1 MLTCFQQQYPEWWI
15 RGAGLPFPTELRD
28 CLTNDITGVSVNSA
42 QSVLVV
48 REQSH
53 HHNISG
59 GREVLVPARFLYGV
73 VPHALLDAY
82 RFWEDES
89 FAPRGTKAEDFPKLA
104 RGYKRLLGY
113 PIDEDGE
120 FMIIVEFRYTGSW
133 TDFIPPA
140 ANTNSPNIVQSTGF
154 PGRTVRIV
162 RRSKKLMLEDFQRR
176 QRVASVI
183 DSLKILVPPPK
194 AKKSAE
200 ENENPE
206 KEEMQ
211 FKVDALVECNYEGK
225 EEFWPCIVRRVN
237 DDNTYDLEFVNDYKW
252 LGVQRG
258 VDPAIVQKRG
268 ESDKKRRGEGVWHW
282 EGMSESEE
290 DDWREHSDKEQEDT
304 ESYEDKEKKQRMTF
318 NQFDE
323 LNSLLDVC
331 GGDEDAC
338 IAAVKKLSSRF
349 PAPTFSELSDL
360 CKAVKQI
367 YDTKSAG
374 TDIGPPMTPPPAS
387 ATGVASKPE
396 KKALDAEDFVLL
408 NLLYAPRRSRLHS
421 ILRVLTRIE
430 TAGHI
435 LAWTKASNVEKKG
448 PLEGLVFGCPDVDLI
463 ELPRLKLSF
472 TARKDHEGTLRLYSV
487 DHVDLFITNET
498 SAMTAKMLA
507 GIPHSLILSNVRGET
522 QVLVPVI
529 PPIRP
534 HIHNE
539 PFSTFIILN
548 RQKIPLAERFF
559 LYPVHISFS
568 FLLTKG
574 LNSALYLMLLRFLH
588 RDYAEVFRLSDSI
601 ATDTKLNAEG
611 LEIYKAYKSI
621 NDDWHPDAHACRLKI
636 SLVTIDSGMK
646 SPWDLTIEC
655 ARHSVKLDSVSSS
668 CRMAAEE
675 ELQLLE
681 SDFIV
686 LSSSSKE
693 YNKEVHDE
701 YSMAL
706 CYNRQQVLRAQL
718 QELSKDRPDGVVVS
732 CRAPPRALSTSWP
745 YYQDNT
751 VFGENYLQM
760 REVTSVDEGEHSWE
774 LEVKGGDETDA
785 PEGGWLVVAVFHTL
799 WSAGCIKVLPSVTEL
814 VPMYQNMVNF
824 VSVKADCQGMVG
836 VSKSLNIVEFP
847 TFILFRGGKEIERL
861 TGHERVVEKLVRTLG
876 TLVTEKDKAAH
887 AKHRHRLRLQ
897 KALEMGMDKIPDEE
911 EKEERG
917 QLDWTFDPEQ
927 CGESM
932 LIENSGML
940 CTLAEEQ
947 EKDDTQWE
955 YTTSRRSKKW
965 TPFAPK
971 VNHML
976 EKCYKDGSLYESGFY
991 AEGYELWCSDIA
1003 ISDYEVS
1010 GFGGY
1015 DRDYNDIYVRRV
1027 GDRCPCPGEE
1037 PYLTKEQKERDK
1049 RSAEWRA
1056 KLVAYKQK
1064 LKEQRIGKDIECM
1077 RGTISFLPNTGT
1089 HYWTF
1094 RWNHEPGRGGVS
1106 DGFGLCSDAK
1116 EDFSAGPTP
1125 RLGGNDTGISL
1136 GLYADGCL
1144 YHNGILLHKM
1154 VGTRGLPEGGVV
1166 AEEKGPAVPADAA
1179 PAEEE
1184 CSANIESKEPEESP
1198 KATTPKKAK
1207 KAIVGKPKA
1216 PLFGRKSIVRIDFDT
1231 ELDGGTL
1238 TFTVDGKRLE
1248 DIVLKDVYSL
1258 LGGTEIFP
1266 VICLAPLDP
1275 LTEKEQKQLKKQQE
1289 RAKKAAEK
1297 RKERGE
1303 DEDGEE
1309 DGEKADAE
1317 EENSEDGSD
1326 KDSDDEEGSDA
1337 EEKEEGE
1344 DGGAKEEGEA
1354 AEAEKEKEKAA
1365 EDGGDGEKEGKKKK
1379 KKKQKK
1385 PELEFDEAPSVTLL
1399 SREEEARLN
1408 APPKADEPVAEATAP
1423 PVVVKEGETPVPPSA
1438 PVPVDGGDA
1447 PVVETAKE
1455 GEGAAEE
1462 KKEEEAQL
1470 AEETEQQ
1477 GDAAAEDSG
1486 DVPIERVR
1494 WMYETAEEGW
1504 KLYSVEASRE
1514 LEEANR
1520 DGKTEHTLTLGK
1532 AVHKCKLDVKKQTR
1546 DDADGEFRIR
1556 RHVVGEGLAGMWEIL
1571 TMKYE
1576 KPSGLYGVGVL
1587 KILEKVWSR
1596 KETLGGQQCGL
1607 GFMFLYSL
1615 FTGESRCKV
1624 SGGSYGEYGGKSAF
1638 VGPFRYGG
1646 KSAGGGG

>member
-1 MLTCFQQQYPEWWI
+1 V
-15 RGAGLPFPTELRD
+15 
-28 CLTNDITGVSVNSA
+28 VSS
-42 QSVLVV
+42 
-48 REQSH
+48 
-53 HHNISG
+53 
-59 GREVLVPARFLYGV
+59 
-73 VPHALLDAY
+73 
-82 RFWEDES
+82 
-89 FAPRGTKAEDFPKLA
+89 
-104 RGYKRLLGY
+104 
-113 PIDEDGE
+113 
-120 FMIIVEFRYTGSW
+120 
-133 TDFIPPA
+133 
-140 ANTNSPNIVQSTGF
+140 
-154 PGRTVRIV
+154 
-162 RRSKKLMLEDFQRR
+162 
-176 QRVASVI
+176 
-183 DSLKILVPPPK
+183 
-194 AKKSAE
+194 
-200 ENENPE
+200 
-206 KEEMQ
+206 
-211 FKVDALVECNYEGK
+211 GK
-225 EEFWPCIVRRVN
+225 EEFWPCVVRRVN
-237 DDNTYDLEFVNDYKW
+237 DDNTYDLEYVNDYKW

-290 DDWREHSDKEQEDT
+290 DDWREHSDKEEEV

-318 NQFDE
+318 HQFDE
-323 LNSLLDVC
+323 LNTLLSVC
-331 GGDEDAC
+331 NGDEEAC
-338 IAAVKKLSSRF
+338 IAAVKKLSNRF
-349 PAPTFSELSDL
+349 PAPTFTELSDL

-367 YDTKSAG
+367 YDSKSAG
-374 TDIGPPMTPPPAS
+374 LDIGPPMTPPPVSTVTAKEQP
-387 ATGVASKPE
+387 VE
-396 KKALDAEDFVLL
+396 DAEDLILL

-435 LAWTKASNVEKKG
+435 LAWTRERHVDKKG
-448 PLEGLVFGCPDVDLI
+448 PLEGLAFGCPDIDLI

-472 TARKDHEGTLRLYSV
+472 TARTDHEGTLRLYSV
-487 DHVDLFITNET
+487 DHVDLFISNET

-529 PPIRP
+529 PPVRP
-534 HIHNE
+534 HIHAE
-539 PFSTFIILN
+539 PFSTFIILD

-611 LEIYKAYKSI
+611 LDIYKAYKSI
-621 NDDWHPDAHACRLKI
+621 KDDWHPDAHACRLKI

-668 CRMAAEE
+668 CRLAPEE

-693 YNKEVHDE
+693 FNKDVHDE

-718 QELSKDRPDGVVVS
+718 QQLPKAGADGVTVA

-760 REVTSVDEGEHSWE
+760 REVTSVDDGEHSWE

-814 VPMYQNMVNF
+814 VPMYQNMCNF

-836 VSKSLNIVEFP
+836 ISKSLNVVEFP
-847 TFILFRGGKEIERL
+847 TFIIFRGGKEIERL
-861 TGHERVVEKLVRTLG
+861 CGHERVVEKLVRCLG
-876 TLVTEKDKAAH
+876 ALVTEKDKAAH
-887 AKHRHRLRLQ
+887 AKQRHRLRLQ
-897 KALEMGMDKIPDEE
+897 KALEQGLDKVPEE
-911 EKEERG
+911 EENEERG

-940 CTLAEEQ
+940 ATLTEEQ

-955 YTTSRRSKKW
+955 YCQERHGGRQKW
-965 TPFAPK
+965 TPFPPK
-971 VNHML
+971 ANHMI
-976 EKCYKDGSLYESGFY
+976 EKCYKDGSLYDNGFY
-991 AEGYELWCSDIA
+991 GEGFEIYCNGVQIT
-1003 ISDYEVS
+1003 DYEVS
-1010 GFGGY
+1010 GFTGY
-1015 DRDYNDIYVRRV
+1015 DKDYCDIYVRRV

-1037 PYLTKEQKERDK
+1037 QYLTKEQKERDK

-1077 RGTISFLPNTGT
+1077 RGTISFLPKTGT
-1089 HYWTF
+1089 HYWTY
-1094 RWNHEPGRGGVS
+1094 RWNHEPGRGGKS

-1125 RLGGNDTGISL
+1125 ALGGNDTGISL

-1144 YHNGILLHKM
+1144 YHNGVLLHQ
-1154 VGTRGLPEGGVV
+1154 VIGTRNNQDPSASDATTED
-1166 AEEKGPAVPADAA
+1166 APPADTAA
-1179 PAEEE
+1179 PADEGPG
-1184 CSANIESKEPEESP
+1184 AIESKDPEEAP
-1198 KATTPKKAK
+1198 KPVAPAVKVKKT
-1207 KAIVGKPKA
+1207 KPKA
-1216 PLFGRKSIVRIDFDT
+1216 ALFGRKSTVRIDFDT
-1231 ELDGGTL
+1231 ELDGGTV
-1238 TFTVDGKRLE
+1238 TFTVDGKRLD
-1248 DIVLKDVYSL
+1248 DIVLKDVYAM
-1258 LGGTEIFP
+1258 LGGNEIFP
-1266 VICLAPLDP
+1266 VICLSPLDP
-1275 LTEKEQKQLKKQQE
+1275 LTAKEQKQLKKQQD

-1297 RKERGE
+1297 RMEEGR
-1303 DEDGEE
+1303 GEE
-1309 DGEKADAE
+1309 DDENEGEAEGEEEDDAE
-1317 EENSEDGSD
+1317 EDSESGGE
-1326 KDSDDEEGSDA
+1326 EEGSDA
-1337 EEKEEGE
+1337 EGEEGE
-1344 DGGAKEEGEA
+1344 KPAEGEDAGEAEQQGETAKPEEA
-1354 AEAEKEKEKAA
+1354 AEGADAEAKE
-1365 EDGGDGEKEGKKKK
+1365 KKKK
-1379 KKKQKK
+1379 KKVV
-1385 PELEFDEAPSVTLL
+1385 ELEFDIAPSVTLL
-1399 SREEEARLN
+1399 SREEEVKLN
-1408 APPKADEPVAEATAP
+1408 APPKTEVAADTAVAEP
-1423 PVVVKEGETPVPPSA
+1423 KEGETAPVPPPATEGTAPLEASA
-1438 PVPVDGGDA
+1438 EA
-1447 PVVETAKE
+1447 
-1455 GEGAAEE
+1455 EGASEEKKDEAQAAEASAEE
-1462 KKEEEAQL
+1462 KAETP
-1470 AEETEQQ
+1470 AEETVE
-1477 GDAAAEDSG
+1477 
-1486 DVPIERVR
+1486 VPVEKVR

-1504 KLYSVEASRE
+1504 KVYSVEASRE
-1514 LEEANR
+1514 LEEASR

-1532 AVHKCKLDVKKQTR
+1532 SVHKCKLETKKQTR

-1556 RHVVGEGLAGMWEIL
+1556 RHVLGEGLAGLWEIL

-1576 KPSGLYGVGVL
+1576 KPSGLYGIGVL
-1587 KILEKVWSR
+1587 KTLEKVWGQQ
-1596 KETLGGQQCGL
+1596 ETMSGKQCGL

-1624 SGGSYGEYGGKSAF
+1624 SGGSYGEYGGKSSF

-1646 KSAGGGG
+1646 KSSGGGSSGGSSSNDSHRFALLLTQLYTDKHTKSLPASVINVLGEFASYHSRSLL